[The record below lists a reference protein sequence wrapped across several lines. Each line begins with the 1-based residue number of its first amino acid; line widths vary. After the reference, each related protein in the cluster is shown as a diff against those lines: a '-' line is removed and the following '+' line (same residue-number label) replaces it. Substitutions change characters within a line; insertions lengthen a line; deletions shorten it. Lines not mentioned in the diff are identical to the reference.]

1 MSNDDFELDLTN
13 YKDRVGSR
21 VTPGRYRVYVEDA
34 EMGQTSKKDP
44 MINIWLLIQG
54 GEYDGATII
63 DRLLPAHEKALFR
76 VVGFMDA
83 IGLPTPKKRMR
94 LNVRAFVGKVLEV
107 DIEDG
112 EPYNGRVKSEIR
124 GYFKVSQGGATTTT
138 KVKNTPPPADLEEDE
153 PTARSNPLDG
163 LSEFASVG
171 SDGGG
176 DETEVDLS
184 TLDLG

>member
-54 GEYDGATII
+54 GEFDGATII

-83 IGLPTPKKRMR
+83 IGLPTPKKR
-94 LNVRAFVGKVLEV
+94 N
-107 DIEDG
+107 
-112 EPYNGRVKSEIR
+112 S
-124 GYFKVSQGGATTTT
+124 
-138 KVKNTPPPADLEEDE
+138 DE
-153 PTARSNPLDG
+153 PTTAISQTLSSQPGSRLSRVPNSQVMVWRTPRSQLDAPVRVVTRM
-163 LSEFASVG
+163 SSKPAS
-171 SDGGG
+171 SR
-176 DETEVDLS
+176 
-184 TLDLG
+184 